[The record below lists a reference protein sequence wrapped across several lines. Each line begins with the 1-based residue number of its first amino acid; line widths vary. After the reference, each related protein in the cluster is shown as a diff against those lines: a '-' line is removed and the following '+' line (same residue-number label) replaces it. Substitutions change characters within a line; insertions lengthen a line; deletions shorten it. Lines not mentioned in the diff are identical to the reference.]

1 MRRTILSLTLAALT
15 TGASAQHFRV
25 GLKAGPS
32 YTKLRGVDPE
42 QLSSASNAYRL
53 GFHAGVMGEFQV
65 THKYSI
71 QAELLYSEKG
81 GQNKLASGYKT
92 IFTYLDLPLLA
103 KARLGETGIFL
114 EAGPQF
120 GYVVRAKSYA
130 NDYSYNERDFYERFD
145 VGYAAGLGYQH
156 RTGPL
161 AGFRYNGGL
170 TRLNKPIINGGR
182 IIASEN
188 MWNSAFQVYVGYMI
202 GNRS

>member
-1 MRRTILSLTLAALT
+1 MRRSILTLCLAAAAT
-15 TGASAQHFRV
+15 AATAQNFRV

-32 YTKLRGVDPE
+32 YTRLRGVDPD
-42 QLSSASNAYRL
+42 QLSSASNAYYL

-71 QAELLYSEKG
+71 QAELLYSQKG
-81 GQNKLASGYKT
+81 GQNKIAPGYKT

-103 KARLGETGIFL
+103 KARLGETGIFV

-120 GYVVRAKSYA
+120 GYVARARSYA
-130 NDYSYNERDFYERFD
+130 NDYSYNVRDTYEKFD
-145 VGYAAGLGYQH
+145 VGYVGGLGYQH

-170 TRLNKPIINGGR
+170 TRLNKPFIHNGR

-188 MWNSAFQVYVGYMI
+188 TWNSAFQLYVGYMI